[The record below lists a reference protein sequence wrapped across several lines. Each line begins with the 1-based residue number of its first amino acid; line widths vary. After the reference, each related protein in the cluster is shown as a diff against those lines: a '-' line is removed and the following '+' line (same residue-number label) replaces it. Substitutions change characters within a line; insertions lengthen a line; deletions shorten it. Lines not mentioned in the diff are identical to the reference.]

1 MSFARVFR
9 ISDSFLDLD
18 HQISLLEVEIRR
30 SRFSRRFV
38 RLGSS
43 LFGVPRLEGVLFLV
57 FVCDG
62 VEPGLFMLYS
72 ASCKGSPVRV
82 QGTGALVLSASSRG
96 RLIVKSIEEWRLVL
110 IQIQGRTSSTST
122 YPVTPKSNPKTKVS
136 TNKRGRETEQES
148 PSSPPP
154 APKKRVDMISWGPNT
169 NTAEGKIRFEIMLAI
184 RTLENPDEA
193 TPPPSI
199 THYNPNMKSPCGKIP
214 NFKQKNKMTKIREIS
229 YIYKSKN
236 YNSRPKTETPIK
248 SSVAANSA
256 NERDKTS

>member
-96 RLIVKSIEEWRLVL
+96 RLIVKRFSYVCRLMLLEEGCFL
-110 IQIQGRTSSTST
+110 
-122 YPVTPKSNPKTKVS
+122 
-136 TNKRGRETEQES
+136 
-148 PSSPPP
+148 P
-154 APKKRVDMISWGPNT
+154 AMSLTV
-169 NTAEGKIRFEIMLAI
+169 IMT
-184 RTLENPDEA
+184 R
-193 TPPPSI
+193 
-199 THYNPNMKSPCGKIP
+199 
-214 NFKQKNKMTKIREIS
+214 
-229 YIYKSKN
+229 
-236 YNSRPKTETPIK
+236 
-248 SSVAANSA
+248 
-256 NERDKTS
+256 